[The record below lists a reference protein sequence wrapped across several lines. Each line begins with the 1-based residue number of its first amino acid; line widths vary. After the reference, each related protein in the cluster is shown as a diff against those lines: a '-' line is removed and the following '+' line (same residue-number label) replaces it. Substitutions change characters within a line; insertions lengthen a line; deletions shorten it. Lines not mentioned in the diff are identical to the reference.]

1 MRLVTGVGQDL
12 ETASTAEQPEHQ
24 VAKFREH
31 QSKASIYYAYHT
43 IQVCNTLSP
52 HSNLILL

>member
-1 MRLVTGVGQDL
+1 MTGVGQDL